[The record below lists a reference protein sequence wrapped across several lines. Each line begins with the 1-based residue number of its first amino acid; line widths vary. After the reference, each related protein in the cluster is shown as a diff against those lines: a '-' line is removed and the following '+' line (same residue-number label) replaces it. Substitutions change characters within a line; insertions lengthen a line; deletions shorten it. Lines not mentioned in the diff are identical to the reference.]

1 MTVEEGLS
9 IYFHAD
15 IVAAGGEEAADD
27 AGSVGVFAA
36 DDGFAPYVVAHLA
49 HHGIETEV
57 ADVDA
62 VAYGGLVG
70 GTILEGGVADAHD
83 VDRVG
88 DALHQTV
95 EVIEVVEGAVVFDIV
110 VAAAIG
116 VDGNLYV
123 GEAKAAADDLVEGAV
138 AATPTRVRR

>member
-36 DDGFAPYVVAHLA
+36 DDGFATHVVAHLA

-62 VAYGGLVG
+62 VAYGGLVTSTG
-70 GTILEGGVADAHD
+70 WGMPCTRRSRSLKSS
-83 VDRVG
+83 RV
-88 DALHQTV
+88 
-95 EVIEVVEGAVVFDIV
+95 
-110 VAAAIG
+110 
-116 VDGNLYV
+116 
-123 GEAKAAADDLVEGAV
+123 
-138 AATPTRVRR
+138 P

>member
-1 MTVEEGLS
+1 M
-9 IYFHAD
+9 
-15 IVAAGGEEAADD
+15 
-27 AGSVGVFAA
+27 
-36 DDGFAPYVVAHLA
+36 
-49 HHGIETEV
+49 
-57 ADVDA
+57 
-62 VAYGGLVG
+62 
-70 GTILEGGVADAHD
+70 
-83 VDRVG
+83 G

-138 AATPTRVRR
+138 AATGVETDLVVGVVGTPAAHPGGGIAWGLSQVDLIVELGVGGGIGLDFVGEDGRSVLLAGTRIDDKDVFHNKCKNTNNN